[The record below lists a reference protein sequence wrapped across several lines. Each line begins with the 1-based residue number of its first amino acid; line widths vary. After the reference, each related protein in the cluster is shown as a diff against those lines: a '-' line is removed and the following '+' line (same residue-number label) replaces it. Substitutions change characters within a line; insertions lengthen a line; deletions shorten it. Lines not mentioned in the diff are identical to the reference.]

1 MSQKLS
7 DSFEPQYHMA
17 WMCRDLAADPN
28 GTYMLVQVALNRLRP
43 AAEKNPTTVNVDE
56 LVGKIEE
63 VDLTGGR
70 DKSHWAKEVLYGSLI
85 LQIPEEYHTE
95 LGRALDRRR
104 SFTNTLAFESAEPQP
119 EQIDTYV
126 TKGFVL
132 AWTLPYGPYGDEKN
146 PSFRNTESG
155 FLFAYSR
162 TPEQM
167 KIKDALSAWKADLS
181 SQTTSTTRATA

>member
-63 VDLTGGR
+63 VNLTGGR
-70 DKSHWAKEVLYGSLI
+70 DKSHWAKEVLYGGLI
-85 LQIPEEYHTE
+85 LQIPEEYRTE

-104 SFTNTLAFESAEPQP
+104 SFTNTTAFASAEPQS
-119 EQIDTYV
+119 EQIDTYI
-126 TKGFVL
+126 TKGFIL
-132 AWTLPYGPYGDEKN
+132 AWTLPYGPYGDDKN
-146 PSFRNTESG
+146 PSFRNIESG
-155 FLFAYSR
+155 FLFAYSK
-162 TPEQM
+162 TPEQG
-167 KIKDALSAWKADLS
+167 KIKDALSAWKADL
-181 SQTTSTTRATA
+181 RLLND